1 MGPKLMV
8 CISEPAIARK
18 ILNDHYQFH
27 KSRGGN
33 PLSKLVVK
41 GIFDAEGDQWA
52 KHRKI
57 INPAFH
63 VEKIKHMIP
72 AFYVSCREMID
83 KWEEMLFDKSSC
95 EVDVWRYLETFT
107 SDVISRTAFG
117 SSYEQGRRI
126 FELQTEQAKLLM
138 EAYQVVYFP
147 GFRFVPTKRHKRMK
161 EIDRE
166 VKALIRSIINKRV
179 ALIEAGEASKDDLLG
194 ILLDSNNKYIKEH
207 ENKSYGL
214 SIEEVV
220 EECKLF
226 YFAGQETT
234 GNMLVWT
241 MVLLSQHID
250 WQTRAR
256 EEVLHLFGKT
266 KPDFDGLNQL
276 KTISMIL
283 NEVLRLYPPVT
294 VLRRLIHKETK
305 AGNLTLPANTLIQV
319 SPLFLHHDRDI
330 WGDDAKEF
338 NPERFSKGISHVTK
352 GQASYIPFG
361 GGARIC
367 IGQNFGMLEAK
378 MALAM
383 ILQKFSFELSSSYS
397 HAPHDMFTLQ
407 PQFGAHLI
415 LHKL

>member
-8 CISEPAIARK
+8 CISEPAMARE
-18 ILNDHYQFH
+18 ILNNHYQFH

-95 EVDVWRYLETFT
+95 EVDVWHYLETFT

-179 ALIEAGEASKDDLLG
+179 ALIEAGETSKDDLLG
-194 ILLDSNNKYIKEH
+194 ILLDSNYKYIKEH

-266 KPDFDGLNQL
+266 KPDIDGLNQL

-283 NEVLRLYPPVT
+283 NE
-294 VLRRLIHKETK
+294 
-305 AGNLTLPANTLIQV
+305 V

-383 ILQKFSFELSSSYS
+383 ILQNFSFELSSSYA